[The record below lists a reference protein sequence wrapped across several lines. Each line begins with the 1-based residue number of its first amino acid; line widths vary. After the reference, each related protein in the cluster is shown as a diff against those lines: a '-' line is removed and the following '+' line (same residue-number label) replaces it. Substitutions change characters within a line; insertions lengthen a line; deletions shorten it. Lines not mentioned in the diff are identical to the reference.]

1 MRTPSAPVV
10 AVALLIA
17 SSTLLGQSRGMPGRV
32 ARPAAP
38 DAHPARLLVPQPVI
52 HDVKLVDA
60 DGHATNLRDVLSGDR
75 AVFVNFIFTSCTTI
89 CPLMSAGFSQFQASL
104 GAERDHVRLVSISIN
119 PDTDTPEVLSA
130 YAKRYH
136 AGPSWVFLTGKSA
149 DVEAIER
156 AFGAYRGDPVNHEPV
171 TYVRRRA
178 QAPWEALDGFSS
190 VDRLMRALQPAAL
203 GSRF

>member
-1 MRTPSAPVV
+1 MRTASTAIV
-10 AVALLIA
+10 ACVLLA
-17 SSTLLGQSRGMPGRV
+17 SSTLLAQSGMAGRV
-32 ARPAAP
+32 ARRPVPNAS
-38 DAHPARLLVPQPVI
+38 PARPLAPQPAI
-52 HDVKLVDA
+52 PDVRLIDA
-60 DGHATNLRDVLSGDR
+60 EGHSVALREVLSGDR

>member
-1 MRTPSAPVV
+1 MRTVSAPIV
-10 AVALLIA
+10 ACALLLA
-17 SSTLLGQSRGMPGRV
+17 SSTLLAQTRGLADRV
-32 ARPAAP
+32 ARRPAP
-38 DAHPARLLVPQPVI
+38 DARPARLVAPQPVI
-52 HDVKLVDA
+52 PDIRLVDA
-60 DGHATNLRDVLSGDR
+60 EGRPVSLRDVLAGDR

-119 PDTDTPEVLSA
+119 PDTDTPEILNT

-136 AGPSWVFLTGKSA
+136 AGPSWVFLTGTAEAVESA
-149 DVEAIER
+149 QR
-156 AFGAYRGDPVNHEPV
+156 AFGAYRGDPGNHEPV

-178 QAPWEALDGFSS
+178 QEPWEALDGFSS
-190 VDRLMRALQPAAL
+190 VERLFLALRPASA